1 MVKNWGVAEVN
12 RDEGQKNK
20 PSVVWFSRRLSPPRN
35 FRFLAAFLVVEAQ
48 MKSTRLKLLLA
59 IILLAGSS
67 VFGQT
72 QPNLENGYKAYGS
85 YDGSNIDTINT
96 MNGNLMLHLP
106 MPFSYPQR
114 GGKLNLVN
122 LLTVT
127 SKNWSV
133 QCDPAQNGSTYPL
146 NCY

>member
-1 MVKNWGVAEVN
+1 M
-12 RDEGQKNK
+12 R
-20 PSVVWFSRRLSPPRN
+20 S
-35 FRFLAAFLVVEAQ
+35 FRCRF
-48 MKSTRLKLLLA
+48 LLA
-59 IILLAGSS
+59 IFLVTCGS

-72 QPNLENGYKAYGS
+72 QPNPENGYKPYGS

-114 GGKLNLVN
+114 RKLNLLN
-122 LLTVT
+122 LLTIS

-133 QCDPAQNGSTYPL
+133 QCSPPQIGTPTS
-146 NCY
+146 CYWTLGRGGVAALAAGHWRGI

>member
-1 MVKNWGVAEVN
+1 MQTVKFGA
-12 RDEGQKNK
+12 
-20 PSVVWFSRRLSPPRN
+20 
-35 FRFLAAFLVVEAQ
+35 
-48 MKSTRLKLLLA
+48 LLA
-59 IILLAGSS
+59 IMFLVSCS

-114 GGKLNLVN
+114 GGKINLVN
-122 LLTVT
+122 LLTIS

-133 QCDPAQNGSTYPL
+133 ECDPTPTGGSLT
-146 NCY
+146 CYWTTGKGDGAMMAELGTGVGFDHTMNLSLHR